1 MKVLTTFVKQAFP
14 ASFNCLFG
22 YLTEAINMIMIGH
35 LNDPYK
41 LAGVGLGNIIVNMFG
56 IGPYFG
62 LNSALET
69 LVC

>member
-1 MKVLTTFVKQAFP
+1 
-14 ASFNCLFG
+14 
-22 YLTEAINMIMIGH
+22 MIMIGH